1 MRRKNNS
8 IMKRFALV
16 IMIFGVFF
24 LSCKNEKTFKYYMF
38 DFYPIKEINNSGTWI
53 KTDFLSNEKISF
65 QINSF
70 RILEEYHDFE
80 PLDISICNLYSN
92 KDFIVNSDTI
102 KAGENI
108 LNRINGEMISF
119 KQQDNALIC
128 YYLVIQST
136 SNNRLNIKSDYY
148 QFNFEGKTNMGF
160 EIKDSLIVKYIN
172 NTR

>member
-1 MRRKNNS
+1 
-8 IMKRFALV
+8 
-16 IMIFGVFF
+16 
-24 LSCKNEKTFKYYMF
+24 
-38 DFYPIKEINNSGTWI
+38 
-53 KTDFLSNEKISF
+53 
-65 QINSF
+65 
-70 RILEEYHDFE
+70 
-80 PLDISICNLYSN
+80 LYSN
-92 KDFIVNSDTI
+92 KNFIVNSDTI

-119 KQQDNALIC
+119 EQQDNALIC